1 MELVTCTT
9 PIKFGLGRCGL
20 LERMLGT
27 PQVIQGNGMQVAR
40 VPRKTCVQTISTC
53 TNAIAKE
60 RKEVQASLLFGTA
73 FWAFSHEEIGCVLV

>member
-9 PIKFGLGRCGL
+9 PIKFGLGRCWL

-27 PQVIQGNGMQVAR
+27 LQVIQGKGMQVAR
-40 VPRKTCVQTISTC
+40 GGKFVAKLSVRG

-73 FWAFSHEEIGCVLV
+73 FWAFSHEEICSILV